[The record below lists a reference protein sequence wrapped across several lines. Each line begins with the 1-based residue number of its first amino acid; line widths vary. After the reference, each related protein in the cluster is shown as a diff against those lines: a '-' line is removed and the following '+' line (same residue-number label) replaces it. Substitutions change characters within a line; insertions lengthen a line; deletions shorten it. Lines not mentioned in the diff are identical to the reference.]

1 MRTVRASE
9 IGVYLYCRRAWWYQ
23 RQGIENIN
31 QSELAA
37 GKMLHERH
45 GQRVIVAGCLRTL
58 AWLLLLT
65 GLAMV
70 AWKILQTL
78 I

>member
-23 RQGIENIN
+23 RHGMENIN
-31 QSELAA
+31 QTELAA
-37 GKMLHERH
+37 GKALHERH
-45 GQRVIVAGCLRTL
+45 GQRVIAAGCLRAL

-70 AWKILQTL
+70 AWKVLQTAL
-78 I
+78 

>member
-9 IGVYLYCRRAWWYQ
+9 IGTYLYCRRAWWYQ

-31 QSELAA
+31 QIELAA
-37 GKMLHERH
+37 GQALHEQH
-45 GQRVIVAGCLRTL
+45 GRRVIIAGCTQAL
-58 AWLLLLT
+58 AWIILLI
-65 GLAMV
+65 GLSLAV
-70 AWKILQTL
+70 AAIVQSM

>member
-31 QSELAA
+31 QPELAA
-37 GKMLHERH
+37 GKALHERH
-45 GQRVIVAGCLRTL
+45 GQRVMAAGCLSTL
-58 AWLLLLT
+58 AWLLLLA
-65 GLAMV
+65 GLAIAV
-70 AWKILQTL
+70 WYAVQSAI
-78 I
+78 